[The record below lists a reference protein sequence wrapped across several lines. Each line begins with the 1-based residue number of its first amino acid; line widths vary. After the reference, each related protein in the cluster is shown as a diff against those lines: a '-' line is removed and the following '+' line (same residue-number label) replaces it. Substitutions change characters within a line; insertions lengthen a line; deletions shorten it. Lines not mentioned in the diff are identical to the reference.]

1 MPARNAISPA
11 NSLVIWRGMWRN
23 STLLGLV
30 NERDAQNLFV
40 SKIKAPLEIYFVCLG
55 WDQNRALYRMDCAE
69 KSPKKYLFACEGAHW
84 LWLLWELKTTFGR
97 AYINN
102 LHQTLKGSTFSRHS
116 SHFLFCPVH
125 ISIASYLGSADK
137 SAEKSATCCCKS
149 LILYLEFGSPCQW
162 FSKNVIHKWPCIA
175 HALSASCC
183 PVSQTGAYLI
193 IVKAFT
199 NCQSNAYHLYQSC
212 KNRYLPLIDFLRA
225 PHLCWFVIVFIEIS
239 QCVFTFSKGKSTVVS
254 KILNMHKT
262 KTMHCAYFNI
272 CTSLILM
279 WYHGSLCMKNCVD
292 DFKIT

>member
-1 MPARNAISPA
+1 MISATIHATKLVISRHTCGSILEKNRLHAISATSLANNQAVWGLTCFHTLAKNPMPARNAISPA

-125 ISIASYLGSADK
+125 IS
-137 SAEKSATCCCKS
+137 
-149 LILYLEFGSPCQW
+149 
-162 FSKNVIHKWPCIA
+162 
-175 HALSASCC
+175 SAS
-183 PVSQTGAYLI
+183 
-193 IVKAFT
+193 
-199 NCQSNAYHLYQSC
+199 
-212 KNRYLPLIDFLRA
+212 
-225 PHLCWFVIVFIEIS
+225 
-239 QCVFTFSKGKSTVVS
+239 
-254 KILNMHKT
+254 
-262 KTMHCAYFNI
+262 
-272 CTSLILM
+272 
-279 WYHGSLCMKNCVD
+279 
-292 DFKIT
+292 